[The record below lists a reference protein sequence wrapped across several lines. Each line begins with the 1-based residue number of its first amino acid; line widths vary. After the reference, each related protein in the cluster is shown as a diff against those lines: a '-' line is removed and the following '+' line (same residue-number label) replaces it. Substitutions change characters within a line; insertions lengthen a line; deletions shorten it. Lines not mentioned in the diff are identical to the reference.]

1 MTESEQVNGN
11 AAAPQANPSGETAPA
26 HSMENVLRAQRAEL
40 ARMMQELKL
49 MQDAMRGQ
57 KYEELEQAQ
66 RELVQIRRSMADQDQ
81 LCAELKAEN
90 KSLRRMLDEF
100 DQERAAALAVA
111 EAASKEPKN
120 SPILE
125 ALVEEMKG
133 EIVALREK
141 LQQKRAEIKKLKEEQ
156 LALPAG
162 IDADSLEAELIR
174 FRQQL
179 EADRKALAK
188 EMAQLRERNEELEE
202 ARREMELELSRERAE
217 LSRERTHLER
227 MREEV
232 RQDMERIQRD
242 SEVRERLAPVQQL
255 REQLVNRKPGP
266 QVPGRQSSMPPL
278 PAPPQP
284 TAPQESTLMCRLRN
298 MRKGLGQ

>member
-1 MTESEQVNGN
+1 LLGEIEQ
-11 AAAPQANPSGETAPA
+11 E
-26 HSMENVLRAQRAEL
+26 
-40 ARMMQELKL
+40 K
-49 MQDAMRGQ
+49 
-57 KYEELEQAQ
+57 
-66 RELVQIRRSMADQDQ
+66 
-81 LCAELKAEN
+81 
-90 KSLRRMLDEF
+90 
-100 DQERAAALAVA
+100 AAALAAA
-111 EAASKEPKN
+111 EQAAREPKT

-125 ALVEEMKG
+125 ALIEEMKG
-133 EIVALREK
+133 EISTLREK
-141 LQQKRAEIKKLKEEQ
+141 LQRKREEIKKLKEEQ
-156 LALPAG
+156 YTLPPG

-174 FRQQL
+174 FRHQL
-179 EADRKALAK
+179 EADRKALGK

-255 REQLVNRKPGP
+255 REQLINRKPG
-266 QVPGRQSSMPPL
+266 QQGGRPSSMPSI

-284 TAPQESTLMCRLRN
+284 AAQPDSNLMSRLRN
-298 MRKGLGQ
+298 MRKGFNQ